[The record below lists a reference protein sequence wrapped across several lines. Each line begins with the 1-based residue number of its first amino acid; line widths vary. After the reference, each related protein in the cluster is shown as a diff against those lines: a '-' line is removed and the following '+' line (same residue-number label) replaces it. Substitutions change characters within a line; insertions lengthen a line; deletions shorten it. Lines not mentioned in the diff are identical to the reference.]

1 MIYNIFVFLFCRG
14 HIEDVY
20 DLCWSPD
27 GNNLISGSVDNSA
40 IIWDIVKGVYIFYRN
55 LIANILKYGRCLQI
69 SLISVRSKAYHSK
82 GPQALRP
89 RSVLGST
96 QSICGDKFQ

>member
-1 MIYNIFVFLFCRG
+1 MLSSFQDTVDICFGLSFFRG

-40 IIWDIVKGVYIFYRN
+40 IIWDIAKGVNIFYRN
-55 LIANILKYGRCLQI
+55 LIATVIY
-69 SLISVRSKAYHSK
+69 
-82 GPQALRP
+82 
-89 RSVLGST
+89 
-96 QSICGDKFQ
+96 